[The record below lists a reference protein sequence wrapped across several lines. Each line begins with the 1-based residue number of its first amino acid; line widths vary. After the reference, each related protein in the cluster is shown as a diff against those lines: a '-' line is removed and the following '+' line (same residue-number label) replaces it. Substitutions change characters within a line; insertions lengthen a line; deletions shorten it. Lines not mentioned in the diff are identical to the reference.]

1 LKRIEGGISA
11 VDGVRASGVKHEKYG
26 VALIAASGTAA
37 GVFTTNKIRA
47 ASLDVTAENLAIA
60 KGWLEGVIA
69 NSGCANAYTG
79 PQGVEDARWMA
90 GLLASHLGV
99 GIEKIGVASTG
110 VIGRYLDRDLLTEIF
125 QEAKASLRSDTEASQ
140 DAAKAIMTTDTK
152 VKEIAVEH
160 EGFRVA
166 GITKGAGMIE
176 PNMATMLSFL
186 YTDAKVSPET
196 LRECLLEAVD
206 DSFNMLIVD
215 GDTSTNDMVLITAT
229 GRVEGDPQKFK
240 EALNYVCVELAKMM
254 AKDGEG
260 ATKLVETQVTGA
272 RSREDARLAAKT
284 IMGSSLVKT
293 AIFGNDPNWGRIV
306 AAAGRSG
313 ADLDPEKITLSIS
326 AIGQDKEVFLVEEG
340 KIVDG
345 VLEEAEDV
353 MKSEELVITLDLGLG
368 DGAARSFGCDL
379 SYDYVKINAEYTS

>member
-1 LKRIEGGISA
+1 MKRVEGGISA
-11 VDGVRASGVKHEKYG
+11 VEGVVASGVKRGKYG

-47 ASLDVTAENLAIA
+47 APLDVTAENLNVA
-60 KGWLEGVIA
+60 KGRLEGVIA

-79 PQGVEDARWMA
+79 PRGVEDARWMA
-90 GLLASHLGV
+90 GLLADHLEV
-99 GIEKIGVASTG
+99 EPEKIGVASTG
-110 VIGRYLDRDLLTEIF
+110 VIGRYLDRDHMAEIF
-125 QEAKASLRSDTEASQ
+125 QEAKTSLRSDAEASI
-140 DAAKAIMTTDTK
+140 DAANAIMTTDTK

-160 EGFRVA
+160 GGVRVA

-186 YTDAKVSPET
+186 YTDAKISPET

-229 GRVEGDPQKFK
+229 GRVEADLDKFR
-240 EALNYVCVELAKMM
+240 EALSFVCVELAKMM

-272 RSREDARLAAKT
+272 RSRDDARQAAKT
-284 IMGSSLVKT
+284 IMRSSLVKT
-293 AIFGNDPNWGRIV
+293 AIFGDDPNWGRIV

-313 ADLDPEKITLSIS
+313 ADLDPEKISLSIS
-326 AIGQDKEVFLVEEG
+326 AVGQDKELFLVERG

-353 MKSEELVITLDLGLG
+353 MRSEELVITLDLGLG
-368 DGAARSFGCDL
+368 EEAARAFGCDL